1 MKYMADDYEQ
11 DQGPEYDSDLY
22 GAYHVNSDT
31 GSSWDDVSGE

>member
-11 DQGPEYDSDLY
+11 DLY

-31 GSSWDDVSGE
+31 GGSWDDVSGE